1 MRGNLRKRRVT
12 LAVRAALASALM
24 SGAASTI
31 MTPEVFAQQAL
42 SATTHSAPSIA
53 QLGKVMVSGEAV
65 PKPAPTSLK
74 PLGPIQIITNQQIQA
89 TGLTSVADILSRL
102 TIFGNGINTTA
113 NFGANGESCI
123 NLRSLGCNR
132 VLVLV
137 NGKRWPSL
145 ITGEVDMN
153 TIPVAIIDHI
163 EILKSGASAE
173 YGSGAMT
180 GVVNIVTK
188 ANFNGTE
195 ASAYF
200 GQYQDGGERDGN
212 TSMYEFTH
220 GTTTEKSSSIFNASF
235 TDQQP
240 ITKGE
245 RAITE
250 FPNPGT
256 GVTRGSGVPLQGI
269 YEFLPPS
276 TSPLYSNGMCPPN
289 GQGVPFCDLTI
300 IPGTPGT
307 SISDYRPFNASTDSY
322 NTSTVNYLQTPQK
335 RTGLY
340 DQGTYQFNDH
350 ISGHYTALY
359 NDRRSQQQGGPAEAT
374 VGTQGNVQDNIPA
387 DQPYNPFG
395 FALNS
400 TGPDANLVLLGNQPV
415 ETGLRYWNED
425 SQTFYLNVG
434 LDGDFDLGSHPFSWS
449 VDGTDNRNTMSTT
462 DGPEINLQ
470 RWALALGGP
479 SECGPGSP
487 NPTCV
492 PLNMF
497 GGPSYNGGA
506 ITPAMWNYVSY
517 TASSYLQT
525 DEKDWSAHIST
536 PIVQLPAG
544 PLQGTLQ
551 YDYQNDSGQFTPDAL
566 AAIGDS
572 TLGTSPGANSG
583 PPISGG
589 YHMNAGSLIFKVPI
603 LADVPGAK
611 FLSLD
616 AATRYSN
623 YNIFGSNRS
632 SLGALH
638 WTVNDQLAFRAS
650 WSQDFN
656 APTIEELFSAQVPG
670 STSVVDPC
678 SNYQTTGGVVA
689 ANCAAAG
696 VPTNYSQLNVPVTTT
711 SGANPN
717 LQVETSTSRTVGAT
731 WQVSQSVPL
740 TFTADYFKIEIDNAI
755 GSLTPQNIL
764 SGCYVSGASNLCSLI
779 TRNASGAIINLDT
792 GNVNLG
798 TLLTEGLDFDTNY
811 VLTTQSAGTFNFD
824 WMTTWVKLYTQTTP
838 NFSNPSQPII
848 QQLINEQVKGAG
860 YPRFKSFLTANWSYG
875 GWQLQWQL
883 QYIGNLLEAC
893 SDKYDNTALSFTNL
907 GLCSY
912 PNYQNN
918 ALSTNKIGAATFN
931 NFQASYNLDGTG
943 TKLIFGVN
951 NIFDKEP
958 PISHISGGYNTT
970 LYPIPGRFPYISIS
984 QTF

>member
-1 MRGNLRKRRVT
+1 MSSLLCKRLVT
-12 LAVRAALASALM
+12 LGVQAALAMALVP
-24 SGAASTI
+24 AALADTN
-31 MTPEVFAQQAL
+31 AG
-42 SATTHSAPSIA
+42 TTA
-53 QLGKVMVSGEAV
+53 QLGQIQVTGQKA
-65 PKPAPTSLK
+65 PKPAPTSVK
-74 PLGPIQIITNQQIQA
+74 PVGPVQVITQQQIQE

-102 TIFGNGINTTA
+102 TIFGNGTNTTA

-188 ANFNGTE
+188 ANFNGNE

-240 ITKGE
+240 VTKGE
-245 RAITE
+245 RAITA

-269 YEFLPPS
+269 YKFFPPAGS
-276 TSPLYSNGMCPPN
+276 SLYNDPVMCPPN
-289 GQGVPFCDLTI
+289 AQGVPFCDLTI

-307 SISDYRPFNASTDSY
+307 SISNYRPFNASTDTY
-322 NTSTVNYLQTPQK
+322 NFSTANYLQTPQK

-340 DQGTYQFNDH
+340 DQGTYQFNDN

-400 TGPDANLVLLGNQPV
+400 TGPNANLVLLGNQPV

-425 SQTFYLNVG
+425 SQTFYLNAG
-434 LDGDFDLGSHPFSWS
+434 LDGDFNLDSHPFSWS
-449 VDGTDNRNTMSTT
+449 VDGIVNRNTMNTT

-470 RWALALGGP
+470 RWALALGSP
-479 SECGPGSP
+479 SNCGPGTP

-506 ITPAMWNYVSY
+506 ITPAMWNYVGY
-517 TASSYLQT
+517 TANSYIQT

-536 PIVQLPAG
+536 PLVQLPAG
-544 PLQGTLQ
+544 PLQGTLR

-589 YHMNAGSLIFKVPI
+589 YHMNAGSLIFNAPI
-603 LADVPGAK
+603 LANVPGAK
-611 FLSLD
+611 FLNLD

-623 YNIFGSNRS
+623 YSIFGSNHS
-632 SLGALH
+632 SLVALH

-656 APTIEELFSAQVPG
+656 APTIEELFSAQVAG

-678 SNYQTTGGVVA
+678 SNYQATGGAVA

-696 VPTNYSQLNVPVTTT
+696 VPRSYSQLNIPVNTT

-717 LQVETSTSRTVGAT
+717 LQPETSTSRTVGAT

-740 TFTADYFKIEIDNAI
+740 TFSADYFKIEIDNAI
-755 GSLTPQNIL
+755 GSITPQNIL

-792 GNVNLG
+792 GNVNSG
-798 TLLTEGLDFDTNY
+798 TLLTEGLDFGTNY

-824 WMTTWVKLYTQTTP
+824 WETTWVKLYNTVTP

-848 QQLINEQVKGAG
+848 QQLINQQLKGPA

-883 QYIGNLLEAC
+883 QYIGNLIEAC
-893 SDKYDNTALSFTNL
+893 SDSFNGTPLSFTNL

-931 NFQASYNLDGTG
+931 NFQASYHLDSTG
-943 TKLIFGVN
+943 TKLTFGIN
-951 NIFDKEP
+951 NVFNKEP
-958 PISHISGGYNTT
+958 PISHISSGYNTT

>member
-1 MRGNLRKRRVT
+1 MPTVFSKRLIT
-12 LAVRAALASALM
+12 LAVQAALAASLAPAAFAAPQQPSSTVQL
-24 SGAASTI
+24 GQVEVTGQTPLPVASTS
-31 MTPEVFAQQAL
+31 V
-42 SATTHSAPSIA
+42 
-53 QLGKVMVSGEAV
+53 
-65 PKPAPTSLK
+65 KPV
-74 PLGPIQIITNQQIQA
+74 GPVQIISHQQIKE
-89 TGLTSVADILSRL
+89 TGLTSVADVLSRL
-102 TIFGNGINTTA
+102 TIFGNGVNTTA

-145 ITGEVDMN
+145 ITGEVDLN
-153 TIPVAIIDHI
+153 TIPLAIIDHI

-173 YGSGAMT
+173 YGSGAMA

-188 ANFNGTE
+188 SNFNGNE

-212 TSMYEFTH
+212 TSKYEFTH
-220 GTTTEKSSSIFNASF
+220 GTTTSKSSSIFNASF
-235 TDQQP
+235 VEQQP
-240 ITKGE
+240 VTKGE
-245 RAITE
+245 RAITAL
-250 FPNPGT
+250 PNPGT

-269 YEFLPPS
+269 YQFFPPAGS
-276 TSPLYSNGMCPPN
+276 SLYNNPAMCPPN
-289 GQGVPFCDLTI
+289 AAGIPFCDLTI
-300 IPGTPGT
+300 IAGTPGT
-307 SISDYRPFNASTDSY
+307 SISDYRPFDASTDTY
-322 NTSTVNYLQTPQK
+322 NFATANYLQTPQK
-335 RTGLY
+335 RVGLY
-340 DQGTYQFNDH
+340 GQGTYQFNDNL
-350 ISGHYTALY
+350 SGHYTALY
-359 NDRRSQQQGGPAEAT
+359 NDRSSQQQGGPAEAT
-374 VGTQGNVQDNIPA
+374 IGTQGNVQDNIPA

-400 TGPDANLVLLGNQPV
+400 TGPNANLVLLGNQPV

-425 SQTFYLNVG
+425 SQTFYLSAG
-434 LDGDFDLGSHPFSWS
+434 LDGDFTLGGHPFSWS
-449 VDGTDNRNTMSTT
+449 ADGIVNRNTMNTT

-470 RWALALGGP
+470 RWQLALGSP
-479 SECGPGSP
+479 SNCGPGTP

-506 ITPAMWNYVSY
+506 ITPAMWNYVGY

-544 PLQGTLQ
+544 PLQGTLE
-551 YDYQNDSGQFTPDAL
+551 YDYQNTSGQFTPDAL

-583 PPISGG
+583 PPVSGG
-589 YHMNAGSLIFKVPI
+589 YHMNAGSFTFNVPI

-611 FLSLD
+611 FLNLD
-616 AATRYSN
+616 AATRYSD
-623 YNIFGSNRS
+623 YDIFGGFRSN
-632 SLGALH
+632 LAALH
-638 WTVNDQLAFRAS
+638 WTVNGLLAFRAS

-656 APTIEELFSAQVPG
+656 APNIEDLFSAQVIG
-670 STSVVDPC
+670 STSVNDPC
-678 SNYQTTGGVVA
+678 SNYQAVGGTVA
-689 ANCAAAG
+689 ANCAG
-696 VPTNYSQLNVPVTTT
+696 VPTSYSQLNIPVNTT
-711 SGANPN
+711 SGANPT
-717 LQVETSTSRTVGAT
+717 LGVETSTSRTVGAT
-731 WQVSQSVPL
+731 WQVAESVPL
-740 TFTADYFKIEIDNAI
+740 RFSVDYFKIDIANAI
-755 GSLTPQNIL
+755 GSITSQNIL
-764 SGCYVSGASNLCSLI
+764 NGCYVAGASNLCSLI
-779 TRNASGAIINLDT
+779 TRNANGTITNLDT

-798 TLLTEGLDFDTNY
+798 TLLTEGADIGANY
-811 VLTTQSAGTFNFD
+811 ILTTQSAGTFSFD
-824 WMTTWVKLYTQTTP
+824 WETTWVKLYNTVQP

-848 QQLINEQVKGAG
+848 TQFINQQVRGAA
-860 YPRFKSFLTANWSYG
+860 YPHFKSFFTTDWTYG

-883 QYIGNLLEAC
+883 QYIGDLLESC
-893 SDKYDNTALSFTNL
+893 SDRYDGTPLSFTNL

-918 ALSTNKIGAATFN
+918 ALSMNKIGATTFN
-931 NFQASYNLDGTG
+931 NFQATYSLDSTG
-943 TKLIFGVN
+943 TKLTFGIN
-951 NIFDKEP
+951 NIFNKEP

>member
-1 MRGNLRKRRVT
+1 MESTLRNRLVM
-12 LAVRAALASALM
+12 LAVQVALAASVAPAALADTSA
-24 SGAASTI
+24 SDQS
-31 MTPEVFAQQAL
+31 
-42 SATTHSAPSIA
+42 A
-53 QLGKVMVSGEAV
+53 QLGKISVTGNQIPA
-65 PKPAPTSLK
+65 PKPTSLK
-74 PLGPIQIITNQQIQA
+74 PVGPIQIISQQQIKE
-89 TGLTSVADILSRL
+89 TGLTSVADVLSRL
-102 TIFGNGINTTA
+102 TIFGNGVNTTA

-123 NLRSLGCNR
+123 NLRGLGCNR

-137 NGKRWPSL
+137 NGKRWPTL
-145 ITGEVDMN
+145 ITGEVDLN
-153 TIPVAIIDHI
+153 TIPLAIIDHI

-173 YGSGAMT
+173 YGSGAMA

-188 ANFNGTE
+188 ANFNGNE

-212 TSMYEFTH
+212 TSTYEFTH
-220 GTTTEKSSSIFNASF
+220 GITTSNSSSIFNASF
-235 TDQQP
+235 VEQQP
-240 ITKGE
+240 VTKGE
-245 RAITE
+245 RAITAL
-250 FPNPGT
+250 PNPGT

-269 YEFLPPS
+269 YEFFPPAGS
-276 TSPLYSNGMCPPN
+276 SLYNNPAMCPPN
-289 GQGVPFCDLTI
+289 AAGVPFCDLTI
-300 IPGTPGT
+300 IPGTSGT
-307 SISDYRPFNASTDSY
+307 SISDYRPFNASTDTY
-322 NTSTVNYLQTPQK
+322 NFATANYLQTPQK
-335 RTGLY
+335 RVGLY
-340 DQGTYQFNDH
+340 GQGTYQFNDN

-374 VGTQGNVQDNIPA
+374 VGMQGNVQDNIPA

-395 FALNS
+395 FPLNS

-425 SQTFYLNVG
+425 SQTFYLNAG
-434 LDGDFDLGSHPFSWS
+434 FDGDFDLGSHPFSWS
-449 VDGTDNRNTMSTT
+449 VDGIANRNTMNTN

-470 RWALALGGP
+470 RWALALGSP
-479 SECGPGSP
+479 SNCGPGSP

-506 ITPAMWNYVSY
+506 ITPAMWNYVGY
-517 TASSYLQT
+517 TANSYIQT

-544 PLQGTLQ
+544 PLKGTLQ
-551 YDYQNDSGQFTPDAL
+551 YDYQNTSGQFTPDAL

-589 YHMNAGSLIFKVPI
+589 YHMNAGSLTFNVPI
-603 LADVPGAK
+603 LADVTGAK
-611 FLSLD
+611 SLNLD

-623 YNIFGSNRS
+623 YSIFGSFHSN
-632 SLGALH
+632 LAALH
-638 WTVNDQLAFRAS
+638 WTVNDLLAFRAS

-656 APTIEELFSAQVPG
+656 APNIEQLFSAQVAG
-670 STSVVDPC
+670 STTVTDPC
-678 SNYQTTGGVVA
+678 SNYQSVGGAVA
-689 ANCAAAG
+689 ANCTAAG
-696 VPTNYSQLNVPVTTT
+696 VPTSYRQLNIPVNTT

-731 WQVSQSVPL
+731 WQVLQSVPL
-740 TFTADYFKIEIDNAI
+740 TFSADYFKIEIDNAI
-755 GSLTPQNIL
+755 GSITPENIL

-798 TLLTEGLDFDTNY
+798 TLLTEGMDFDANY
-811 VLTTQSAGTFNFD
+811 TLQTQSAGTFSFD

-848 QQLINEQVKGAG
+848 SELINQQVRGAA
-860 YPRFKSFLTANWSYG
+860 YPRFKSFFTTNWTYG

-883 QYIGNLLEAC
+883 QYIGDLIESC
-893 SDKYDNTALSFTNL
+893 SDSYNGTPLSFTNL

-918 ALSTNKIGAATFN
+918 ALSMNKIGATTFN
-931 NFQASYNLDGTG
+931 NFQATYSLDSTG
-943 TKLIFGVN
+943 TKLTFGID

-970 LYPIPGRFPYISIS
+970 LYPIPGRFPYIGVS

>member
-1 MRGNLRKRRVT
+1 
-12 LAVRAALASALM
+12 
-24 SGAASTI
+24 
-31 MTPEVFAQQAL
+31 
-42 SATTHSAPSIA
+42 
-53 QLGKVMVSGEAV
+53 
-65 PKPAPTSLK
+65 
-74 PLGPIQIITNQQIQA
+74 
-89 TGLTSVADILSRL
+89 
-102 TIFGNGINTTA
+102 
-113 NFGANGESCI
+113 
-123 NLRSLGCNR
+123 
-132 VLVLV
+132 
-137 NGKRWPSL
+137 
-145 ITGEVDMN
+145 
-153 TIPVAIIDHI
+153 
-163 EILKSGASAE
+163 
-173 YGSGAMT
+173 
-180 GVVNIVTK
+180 VVNIVTK
-188 ANFNGTE
+188 SDFNGNE

-220 GTTTEKSSSIFNASF
+220 GTTTSKSSSIFNASF
-235 TDQQP
+235 TEQQP
-240 ITKGE
+240 VTKGE
-245 RAITE
+245 RAITA

-269 YEFLPPS
+269 YEFYPPAGS
-276 TSPLYSNGMCPPN
+276 SLYNNPAMCPPN
-289 GQGVPFCDLTI
+289 AKGVPFCDLTI

-322 NTSTVNYLQTPQK
+322 NTSTANYLQTPQK
-335 RTGLY
+335 RIGLY
-340 DQGTYQFNDH
+340 DQGTYQFNDN

-400 TGPDANLVLLGNQPV
+400 TGPNANLLLLGNQPV
-415 ETGLRYWNED
+415 ETGLRYWHED
-425 SQTFYLNVG
+425 SQTFYLNAG
-434 LDGDFDLGSHPFSWS
+434 LGGDLDLGSHPFSWS
-449 VDGTDNRNTMSTT
+449 VDGIVNRNTMSTT

-506 ITPAMWNYVSY
+506 ITPAMWNYVGY

-551 YDYQNDSGQFTPDAL
+551 YDYQNASGQFTPDAL

-589 YHMNAGSLIFKVPI
+589 YHMNAGSLTFNVPI
-603 LADVPGAK
+603 LANMPWAK
-611 FLSLD
+611 FLNLD

-623 YNIFGSNRS
+623 YSIFGSNRS
-632 SLGALH
+632 SLAALH
-638 WTVNDQLAFRAS
+638 WTVNDQLALRAS

-678 SNYQTTGGVVA
+678 SNYQATGGAVA

-696 VPTNYSQLNVPVTTT
+696 VPTTYSQLNVPVTTT

-717 LQVETSTSRTVGAT
+717 LQAETSTSRTVGAT

-740 TFTADYFKIEIDNAI
+740 TFSADYFKIEIDNAI
-755 GSLTPQNIL
+755 GSITPQNIL

-779 TRNASGAIINLDT
+779 TRNASGAITNLDT

-798 TLLTEGLDFDTNY
+798 TLLTEGMDFDADY
-811 VLTTQSAGTFNFD
+811 ILTTQSIGTFSFD
-824 WMTTWVKLYTQTTP
+824 WTTTWVKLYTQTTP
-838 NFSNPSQPII
+838 NLSNPSQPII
-848 QQLINEQVKGAG
+848 TQFINEQVKGAG
-860 YPRFKSFLTANWSYG
+860 YPRFKSFLTANWTYG

-893 SDKYDNTALSFTNL
+893 SDKYDNTPLSFTNL

-918 ALSTNKIGAATFN
+918 ALSTNKIGAATFH
-931 NFQASYNLDGTG
+931 NFEAKYHFDTG
-943 TKLIFGVN
+943 TTLSFGIN
-951 NIFDKEP
+951 NVFNKEP
-958 PISHISGGYNTT
+958 PISHISGSYNTT
-970 LYPIPGRFPYISIS
+970 LYPIPGRFPYLSLS
-984 QTF
+984 HQF